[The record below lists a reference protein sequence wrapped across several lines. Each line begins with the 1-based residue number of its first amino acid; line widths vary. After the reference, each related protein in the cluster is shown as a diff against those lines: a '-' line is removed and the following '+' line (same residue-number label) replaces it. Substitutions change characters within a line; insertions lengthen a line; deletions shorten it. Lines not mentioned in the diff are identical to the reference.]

1 MNPAYLEALRKIA
14 QPIRAA
20 EMPRSLTPMRQLLD
34 ALGEP
39 QTQFPSV
46 VVTGSVG
53 KGTTCKKIAR
63 ILSTPET
70 YADPLG
76 EPMRVGLYTGPHLHS
91 FRERFVVSGQ
101 QISQEEFVE
110 AANAVFDA
118 ASQLD
123 FAYSTFEMAT
133 ALVLY
138 WFARQKVNIA
148 VLEVGIGG
156 RWDAVNVVENVLA
169 VFTPIEREHVNMLGG
184 SIQTIAWNKA
194 GIIQPKRGA
203 VSLYQSTEVN
213 EILRLEAEQ
222 KDAFVRLTK
231 PGSYIKT
238 VFWLLAENK
247 IIPPVALLSD
257 WLMFQR
263 EKLPGRFEQHH
274 INGRWIVIDG
284 GHTEKAAQYLYEGL
298 EDFSESSLRNLKIRM
313 IIGML
318 RDKSANDF
326 LKVFDLPNF
335 TISLTTAPGHRA
347 FTAQDLAKMA
357 DLQHAAME
365 IVPDLHEALKQIL
378 TSPETCVII
387 AGSLRMAAAAREAL
401 GLLSADELAES
412 QATRAIFEG
421 DDYLSRMRPL

>member
-1 MNPAYLEALRKIA
+1 MNPAYLEALHKIA

-20 EMPRSLTPMRQLLD
+20 EMPRSLAPMRQLLA
-34 ALGEP
+34 ALGDP
-39 QTQFPSV
+39 QKQFPPV

-70 YADPLG
+70 YADPLA

-91 FRERFVVSGQ
+91 FRERFVVSGE
-101 QISQEEFVE
+101 QISQDEFVE
-110 AANAVFDA
+110 VANTIFEA
-118 ASQLD
+118 ASRLD

-133 ALVLY
+133 ALTLC
-138 WFARQKVNIA
+138 WFAQRKVNIA

-156 RWDAVNVVENVLA
+156 RWDAVNAVENVLA

-184 SIQTIAWNKA
+184 SLQTIAWNKA
-194 GIIQPKRGA
+194 GIIQPKTGA

-222 KDAFVRLTK
+222 KDTFVRLTK
-231 PGSYIKT
+231 PGNYIKT
-238 VFWLLAENK
+238 IFWLLAENK

-263 EKLPGRFEQHH
+263 ENLPGRFEQHH
-274 INGRWIVIDG
+274 INGRWIIIDG
-284 GHTEKAAQYLYEGL
+284 GHTDNAAHYLYECL
-298 EDFSESSLRNLKIRM
+298 ADFAEVPLPDLKIRM

-318 RDKSANDF
+318 RDKKARDF

-335 TISLTTAPGHRA
+335 TITLTTAPGHRA
-347 FTAQDLAKMA
+347 FTAQDLAKIA
-357 DLQHAAME
+357 DLQHAAVE
-365 IVPDLHEALKQIL
+365 IVPDLHEVLKQDH
-378 TSPETCVII
+378 TSPETCIII

-401 GLLSADELAES
+401 GFLTADELAEA